1 MRTSDN
7 LGTENGEMPY
17 ILNSDSFTE
26 NIRLFRKHND
36 GNERSMQS
44 TIGSPLVDTLHAS
57 PVHQLPSHN
66 QGEGIMVNST
76 ASYDTGVSMHP
87 STTQMLRKISRFEN
101 RS

>member
-44 TIGSPLVDTLHAS
+44 TIGSPLVDTLQSNTRVTGS
-57 PVHQLPSHN
+57 PVAESQSGRGFYGELNCQL
-66 QGEGIMVNST
+66 
-76 ASYDTGVSMHP
+76 
-87 STTQMLRKISRFEN
+87 
-101 RS
+101 